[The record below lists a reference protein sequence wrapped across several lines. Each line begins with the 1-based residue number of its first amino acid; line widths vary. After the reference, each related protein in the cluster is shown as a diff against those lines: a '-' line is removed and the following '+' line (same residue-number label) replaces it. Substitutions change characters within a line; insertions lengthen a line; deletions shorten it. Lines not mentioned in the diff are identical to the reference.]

1 MAFPIDWERAL
12 ELVRARAFSITP
24 KNLELVSAEVG
35 EDAARWAFTQ
45 WELRFRARAKFAL
58 ADQMLFVREALE
70 QATHEEV
77 ARWHASRFP
86 AGVLVVDA
94 TVGIGA
100 DAIALAARGPVVG
113 YEIDPERLACAVHN
127 LAVHGLSADL
137 RLVSC
142 LSEVWATDYAFA
154 DPARRVAGRRTLEL
168 AEFEPDPVGLCA
180 RFRELTLVAMKL
192 SPMLPDSA
200 LSSLGTRVEF
210 VSFDG
215 ECREALVWA
224 GSEASPGRFACQ
236 VETDLVL
243 PGSASNATG
252 VAETLAFFTE
262 ADPAAI
268 RAHALPSLCE
278 QTGWVP
284 LGKAPGYLTGQELVE
299 NPWFGSTFEVIDSM
313 PFDRKRLK
321 SRLKQLGEPIESIK
335 SRGVAVD
342 MTSLR
347 RELGVV
353 GTGSHVV
360 LLYTSS
366 AGHRAVIARRIV

>member
-1 MAFPIDWERAL
+1 MPIPNDWERAL
-12 ELVRARAFSITP
+12 ELVRSRGFSVTP
-24 KNLELVSAEVG
+24 KSLESVSKEVG

-86 AGVLVVDA
+86 AGTLVVDA

-100 DAIALAARGPVVG
+100 DAIALAGRGPVVG
-113 YEIDPERLACAVHN
+113 YEIDAERMACAAHN

-142 LSEVWATDYAFA
+142 LSEAWDANYAFA
-154 DPARRVAGRRTLEL
+154 DPARRVGGRRTLDL
-168 AEFEPDPVGLCA
+168 TEFEPDPLLLSA
-180 RFRELTLVAMKL
+180 RLHELKLGAMKL

-200 LSSLGTRVEF
+200 LNSLGSRLEF
-210 VSFDG
+210 VSFGG

-224 GSEASPGRFACQ
+224 GSDVSPGRFASQ
-236 VETDLVL
+236 VESGLFL

-252 VAETLAFFTE
+252 LAEPLTLIAE

-268 RAHALPSLCE
+268 RAHVLPSLCE
-278 QTGWVP
+278 QTGWLP
-284 LGKAPGYLTGQELVE
+284 LGNAPGYLTGDHLVE
-299 NPWFGSTFEVIDSM
+299 NLWFDSTFEVIDSM

-321 SRLKQLGEPIESIK
+321 ARLRQLGEPIESIK
-335 SRGVAVD
+335 SRGITLD

-347 RELGVV
+347 RELGVL

-360 LLYTSS
+360 ILYPSNT
-366 AGHRAVIARRIV
+366 GHRAVLVRRLR